1 MSPILA
7 AILHKLETG
16 IPVREAPNT
25 SSGKL
30 GAAVRIPILLAK
42 SCCVLTL
49 GPVKL
54 PPAAIWVVSPADV
67 LRSVAVL
74 RYPAVPKPI
83 TVDVKLLV
91 VIPPPPPAAI
101 WLPSPADV
109 LRSVAVLI
117 YPAVPKPITVDT
129 IGPPKVC
136 PLIEEILIDYS

>member
-1 MSPILA
+1 MSPTFA
-7 AILHKLETG
+7 ATLHKLETG

-54 PPAAIWVVSPADV
+54 PPAPICMESPSDV

-74 RYPAVPKPI
+74 TYPVVPRPI
-83 TVDVKLLV
+83 TVE
-91 VIPPPPPAAI
+91 A
-101 WLPSPADV
+101 S
-109 LRSVAVLI
+109 AVFRNE
-117 YPAVPKPITVDT
+117 VDT
-129 IGPPKVC
+129 KLAKLAVDTKFAKLAVDTKPP
-136 PLIEEILIDYS
+136 IEGILDI

>member
-1 MSPILA
+1 MSPIVA

-74 RYPAVPKPI
+74 TYPAVPKPI
-83 TVDVKLLV
+83 TVEPSCVARYV
-91 VIPPPPPAAI
+91 VDTKVAKF
-101 WLPSPADV
+101 
-109 LRSVAVLI
+109 AVLINPGGNVVTAVEI

-129 IGPPKVC
+129 KKDVCHTGPP
-136 PLIEEILIDYS
+136 LIDEV